1 MKRAVSCS
9 IVLVLALMAL
19 PFAQMSSAAGGRAE
33 VHHTIIAASG
43 NAAPAGGIYSP
54 FLFKPILNPRDQ
66 VVFETS
72 LLGPSTSGVFVGDGT
87 TTSTIALGGNPD
99 PTAGNFGFVN
109 NSFFFTPNGD
119 VVFDVNFSDVFT
131 SNGSTIAPLVR
142 NGDQVPGGGTLTQ
155 IGDHNANGHG
165 VLAYTARLSA
175 ATATQGIFR
184 TDGANTVAIAR
195 DDSAPPTGGTYTL
208 LAGPVINDRGQVAFK
223 AEMTGG
229 STGFAI
235 FRADGADLT
244 PVFLADQIAPGGATF
259 QDFGSP
265 AINAHGQVAA
275 GALLTNSAG
284 GAGLFLGDGTNT
296 VAIALLGQPAP
307 KGGNYSGPGF
317 FSLRLNDRGEVAFI
331 VILNGGTSDRG
342 VFRGNGDQTTTVA
355 LSRTIAPGTTGTFES
370 FDDIKLVDDGRVAV
384 LARLA
389 VGVGGVDL
397 SNNKG
402 LWIGTSEADL
412 QLVVRTGD
420 VIGGKVLTD
429 IPNNVPFDM
438 NKHGVAWL
446 GTFTFPSRA
455 IVFSRILGDDDA
467 AVEQDGSDQAR

>member
-9 IVLVLALMAL
+9 IVLVPALMAL

-33 VHHTIIAASG
+33 VRHTIIAASG

-54 FLFKPILNPRDQ
+54 FLGKPILNARDQ
-66 VVFETS
+66 VVFDAGLT
-72 LLGPSTSGVFVGDGT
+72 GPSTSGVFVGDGT
-87 TTSTIALGGNPD
+87 MTSTIALGGNPD

-119 VVFDVNFSDVFT
+119 VVFDVNVSDVFT

-142 NGDQVPGGGTLTQ
+142 NGDQVPGGGTLME

-165 VLAYTARLSA
+165 VLAYAARLSA

-184 TDGANTVAIAR
+184 TDGINTVAIAR

-284 GAGLFLGDGTNT
+284 GAGLFLGDGTNA
-296 VAIALLGQPAP
+296 VAIMLQGQPAP
-307 KGGNYSGPGF
+307 KGGNYSFPFG
-317 FSLRLNDRGEVAFI
+317 SVRLNDRGEVAFATG
-331 VILNGGTSDRG
+331 LQGGTSKHG
-342 VFRGNGDQTTTVA
+342 IFRGNGDQTTTVA
-355 LSRTIAPGTTGTFES
+355 LTETIAPGTTGTFES

-397 SNNKG
+397 SNNQG

-429 IPNNVPFDM
+429 IPNFVPFDM

>member
-1 MKRAVSCS
+1 VR
-9 IVLVLALMAL
+9 
-19 PFAQMSSAAGGRAE
+19 
-33 VHHTIIAASG
+33 HTIIATSG
-43 NAAPAGGIYSP
+43 TAAPAGGNYSP
-54 FLFKPILNPRDQ
+54 FLFKPILNARDQ
-66 VVFETS
+66 VVFDAGLT
-72 LLGPSTSGVFVGDGT
+72 GPSISGVFVGDGT

-99 PTAGNFGFVN
+99 PAAGNFGSVSN
-109 NSFFFTPNGD
+109 AFFFTPNGD
-119 VVFDVNFSDVFT
+119 VVFDVDFNDVFT

-142 NGDQVPGGGTLTQ
+142 NGDQAPGGGTVTQ
-155 IGDHNANGHG
+155 IDDHNANGHG
-165 VLAYTARLSA
+165 VLAYKALLSS

-184 TDGANTVAIAR
+184 TDGTNTVAITR

-208 LAGPVINDRGQVAFK
+208 LAGPVINDRRQLAFK

-235 FRADGADLT
+235 FRGDGADLT

-275 GALLTNSAG
+275 GALLTNGASA
-284 GAGLFLGDGTNT
+284 AGLFLGDGTNA
-296 VAIALLGQPAP
+296 VAIMLLGQPAP
-307 KGGNYSGPGF
+307 KGGNYSFPFG
-317 FSLRLNDRGEVAFI
+317 SVRLNDRGEVAFATA
-331 VILNGGTSDRG
+331 LQGGTSKHG
-342 VFRGNGDQTTTVA
+342 IFRGNGDHTTTVA
-355 LSRTIAPGTTGTFES
+355 LSETIAPGTTGTFES

-389 VGVGGVDL
+389 VGAGGVDL

-402 LWIGTSEADL
+402 IWIGTSEADL

-446 GTFTFPSRA
+446 GTFTFPTRA
-455 IVFSRILGDDDA
+455 IVFSRVLGDDDA
-467 AVEQDGSDQAR
+467 DEPEGDDRER